1 MSNRDLGRHRGKQM
15 THPVPQLLHKL
26 LVARQA
32 VRAVLHEAR
41 ERPELKRRLSIFL
54 DDVQVRVVHAAPA
67 LPRLLDDRAHA
78 LCEVVL
84 DRRERRQL
92 TVV

>member
-1 MSNRDLGRHRGKQM
+1 MA
-15 THPVPQLLHKL
+15 HPVPQLLHKL

-32 VRAVLHEAR
+32 VCAVLHETR
-41 ERPELKRRLSIFL
+41 EGPQLECRLAVL
-54 DDVQVRVVHAAPA
+54 LNDVQVRVVHAAPA

-92 TVV
+92 MVV